1 MNCPICDGN
10 LENKLVNICA
20 CDELPPVVVRGVPAL
35 VCERCEEKVLTQESI
50 DVIATVRGGGAP
62 PPIIAQYSLYDY
74 QNLKTGIPLNF
85 GVANIMMVGDR
96 STFNTRDTRAT
107 MNRADA
113 LMEV

>member
-85 GVANIMMVGDR
+85 YVITTYWPDTQPEKWSDNTYTTR
-96 STFNTRDTRAT
+96 SY
-107 MNRADA
+107 
-113 LMEV
+113 